1 MRAPVIAV
9 RGVTKRYRQ
18 VVAVD
23 NVTLDVQPGEVYALL
38 GLNGAGK
45 TTLIRMLLG
54 MVRPTAGTVE
64 VTGRRVTDRD
74 IWSQVGY
81 LVESPAAYPELT
93 VRENLEVVRRLR
105 KVDDRS
111 CVDRAIDLFGLRP
124 YAGRRA
130 RALSLGNVQRLGLA
144 KAFLHRP
151 SLLLLDEPVNSLDP
165 AGVVE
170 VRDLLVSL
178 ARDHGVTVFLSSHRL
193 AEVARV
199 ATRIGVLHQG
209 RLVDEFDANALATRV
224 FTRLEVGARDIVQ
237 AARVLRR
244 AGFEAREPAGGS
256 FPGDTRLLVLE
267 DIQALQHPELVAAA
281 LAAAGEPPTRIAVV
295 EEDLETY
302 FLRLV
307 NSTATTAVASVAASA
322 GDAAKDAPY
331 VS

>member
-1 MRAPVIAV
+1 MSTPAITVS
-9 RGVTKRYRQ
+9 GVSKRYGR

-54 MVRPTAGTVE
+54 MVRPTTGSLE
-64 VTGRRVTDRD
+64 VTGRPVGDRSV
-74 IWSQVGY
+74 WSQVGY
-81 LVESPAAYPELT
+81 LVEAPSAYPELT

-111 CVDRAIDLFGLRP
+111 YVDDAIDLFGLRP
-124 YAGRRA
+124 YEGRRA
-130 RALSLGNVQRLGLA
+130 RALSLGNVQRLGMA

-193 AEVARV
+193 GEVARV

-209 RLVDEFDANALATRV
+209 RLVDEFDADALVSRV
-224 FTRLEVGARDIVQ
+224 RTRLEVGARDLGR
-237 AARVLRR
+237 AERVLRE
-244 AGFEAREPAGGS
+244 AGFEARDSAGGPVLAES
-256 FPGDTRLLVLE
+256 SVLVLE
-267 DIQALQHPELVAAA
+267 DIRALERPELVAEA
-281 LAAAGEPPTRIAVV
+281 LVRAGEPPTRIAVV

-307 NSTATTAVASVAASA
+307 TSTATDVAREASR
-322 GDAAKDAPY
+322 
-331 VS
+331 VR

>member
-1 MRAPVIAV
+1 MSAPVITV
-9 RGVTKRYRQ
+9 RGVSKDYGQ

-23 NVTLDVQPGEVYALL
+23 NVTLDVHPGEVYALL

-54 MVRPTAGTVE
+54 MVRATAGTLE
-64 VTGRRVTDRD
+64 VTGRPVGDRRV
-74 IWSQVGY
+74 WSQVGY
-81 LVESPAAYPELT
+81 LVESPSAYPELT

-105 KVDDRS
+105 KVDARS
-111 CVDRAIDLFGLRP
+111 SVDDAIDLFGLRP

-170 VRDLLVSL
+170 VRELLVSL
-178 ARDHGVTVFLSSHRL
+178 ARNHGVTVFLSSHRL
-193 AEVARV
+193 GEVARV

-209 RLVDEFDANALATRV
+209 RLVDELDASALASRV
-224 FTRLEVGARDIVQ
+224 RTRLEVGARDLV
-237 AARVLRR
+237 AAERALRD
-244 AGFEAREPAGGS
+244 AGFEAGDAAGG
-256 FPGDTRLLVLE
+256 PVRADTLMLAVEDSRALE
-267 DIQALQHPELVAAA
+267 RPELVAAA
-281 LAAAGEPPTRIAVV
+281 LVRAGEPPTRIAVV
-295 EEDLETY
+295 QEDLETY

-307 NSTATTAVASVAASA
+307 SSAAA
-322 GDAAKDAPY
+322 GPIREVRRDR
-331 VS
+331 

>member
-1 MRAPVIAV
+1 MSMPVITV
-9 RGVTKRYRQ
+9 RGVSKTYGL
-18 VVAVD
+18 VGAVD

-54 MVRPTAGTVE
+54 MVRPTAGTLE
-64 VTGRRVTDRD
+64 VTGRRVDDRSV
-74 IWSQVGY
+74 WSQVGY
-81 LVESPAAYPELT
+81 LVESPSAYPELT

-105 KVDDRS
+105 KVDDRC
-111 CVDRAIDLFGLRP
+111 CVDDAIDLFGLRP
-124 YAGRRA
+124 YADRRA
-130 RALSLGNVQRLGLA
+130 RALSLGNMQRLGLA

-170 VRDLLVSL
+170 VRDLLVNL

-199 ATRIGVLHQG
+199 ATRIGVLHHG
-209 RLVDEFDANALATRV
+209 RLVDEFDGNALASRV
-224 FTRLEVGARDIVQ
+224 RSRLEVGARDILR
-237 AARVLRR
+237 AASALRE
-244 AGFEAREPAGGS
+244 AGFDAGYSDGGPVRADS
-256 FPGDTRLLVLE
+256 RVLVLE
-267 DIQALQHPELVAAA
+267 EIRALAHPELVAAA
-281 LAAAGEPPTRIAVV
+281 LVRAGEPPTRIAVV

-307 NSTATTAVASVAASA
+307 SSASA
-322 GDAAKDAPY
+322 GVPREAPH
-331 VS
+331 VR

>member
-1 MRAPVIAV
+1 MSAPAIAV
-9 RGVTKRYRQ
+9 HRVSKRYRQ

-54 MVRPTAGTVE
+54 MVRPTAGSLE
-64 VTGRRVTDRD
+64 VTGRRVPDRT

-111 CVDRAIDLFGLRP
+111 RVDDAIDLFGLRP

-170 VRDLLVSL
+170 VRDLLISL
-178 ARDHGVTVFLSSHRL
+178 ARDQGVTVFLSSHRL

-209 RLVDEFDANALATRV
+209 KLVDEFDANDLASRV
-224 FTRLEVGARDIVQ
+224 FTRLEVGARDLVR
-237 AARVLRR
+237 AARVLRE
-244 AGFEAREPAGGS
+244 AGFDAPDPAGGPLHRDS
-256 FPGDTRLLVLE
+256 RVLVLQE
-267 DIQALQHPELVAAA
+267 AKSLEHPELVAAA
-281 LAAAGEPPTRIAVV
+281 LAGAGEPPTRIAVV

-307 NSTATTAVASVAASA
+307 SSNAAAAEAAVVP
-322 GDAAKDAPY
+322 APGA
-331 VS
+331 VREAPDVR

>member
-1 MRAPVIAV
+1 MSSTVIAV
-9 RGVTKRYRQ
+9 RGVSKDYGQ

-23 NVTLDVQPGEVYALL
+23 DVTLDVAPGEVYALL

-54 MVRPTAGTVE
+54 MVSPTAGSLE
-64 VTGRRVTDRD
+64 VTGRRVGDRGV
-74 IWSQVGY
+74 WSQVGY
-81 LVESPAAYPELT
+81 LVESPSAYPELT

-111 CVDRAIDLFGLRP
+111 CVDDTIDLFGLGP

-130 RALSLGNVQRLGLA
+130 RTLSLGNVQRLGLA

-193 AEVARV
+193 GEVARV

-209 RLVDEFDANALATRV
+209 RLVDEIDAGALASRV
-224 FTRLEVGARDIVQ
+224 RTRLEVGARDIVRAAQ
-237 AARVLRR
+237 ALRE
-244 AGFEAREPAGGS
+244 AGFEARDPAGGPVLADS
-256 FPGDTRLLVLE
+256 RVLVLE
-267 DIQALQHPELVAAA
+267 DLRAWENPELVAAE
-281 LAAAGEPPTRIAVV
+281 LVRAGAPPTRIAVV

-307 NSTATTAVASVAASA
+307 SPAAADAVREAHRVW
-322 GDAAKDAPY
+322 
-331 VS
+331 

>member
-1 MRAPVIAV
+1 MSTPVITV
-9 RGVTKRYRQ
+9 RDVSKRYGQ

-23 NVTLDVQPGEVYALL
+23 DVTLDVQPGEVYALL

-54 MVRPTAGTVE
+54 MVRPTTGRLE
-64 VTGRRVTDRD
+64 VTGQRVGDRSV
-74 IWSQVGY
+74 WSQVGY
-81 LVESPAAYPELT
+81 LVESPSAYPELT

-105 KVDDRS
+105 KVDDHS
-111 CVDRAIDLFGLRP
+111 CVNDAIDLFGLRP

-170 VRDLLVSL
+170 VRDMLVDL
-178 ARDHGVTVFLSSHRL
+178 ARNHGVTVFLSSHRL

-209 RLVDEFDANALATRV
+209 RLVDEFDADALASRV
-224 FTRLEVGARDIVQ
+224 RARLEVGARDIVR
-237 AARVLRR
+237 AAAALRE
-244 AGFEAREPAGGS
+244 AGFEARDSAAGGAVPAGS
-256 FPGDTRLLVLE
+256 RMLVLD
-267 DIQALQHPELVAAA
+267 DIKALEHPELVASA
-281 LAAAGEPPTRIAVV
+281 LVRGGEPPTRIAVV
-295 EEDLETY
+295 EEDLEKY

-307 NSTATTAVASVAASA
+307 TSTVGVVRE
-322 GDAAKDAPY
+322 APR
-331 VS
+331 VQ

>member
-1 MRAPVIAV
+1 MSTPVITV
-9 RGVTKRYRQ
+9 CGVSKRYGR

-54 MVRPTAGTVE
+54 MVRPTTGSLE
-64 VTGRRVTDRD
+64 VTGQRVGDRSV
-74 IWSQVGY
+74 WSQVGY
-81 LVESPAAYPELT
+81 LVESPSAYPELT

-111 CVDRAIDLFGLRP
+111 CVDDAIDLFGLRP

-170 VRDLLVSL
+170 VRDLLVNL
-178 ARDHGVTVFLSSHRL
+178 ARDQGVTVFLSSHRL

-209 RLVDEFDANALATRV
+209 HLVDELDANALASRV
-224 FTRLEVGARDIVQ
+224 RTRLEVGARDLLR
-237 AARVLRR
+237 AARALRE
-244 AGFEAREPAGGS
+244 AGFEARASAGGPGPAGS
-256 FPGDTRLLVLE
+256 RVLALD
-267 DIQALQHPELVAAA
+267 DIRALEQPELVATA
-281 LAAAGEPPTRIAVV
+281 LVRAGEPPTRIAVV

-307 NSTATTAVASVAASA
+307 SSAAVDVVRE
-322 GDAAKDAPY
+322 APHAR
-331 VS
+331 

>member
-1 MRAPVIAV
+1 MSAPVITV
-9 RGVTKRYRQ
+9 RGVSKDYGQ

-54 MVRPTAGTVE
+54 MVRATAGCLE
-64 VTGRRVTDRD
+64 VTGRPVGDRRV
-74 IWSQVGY
+74 WSQVGY
-81 LVESPAAYPELT
+81 LVESPSAYPELT

-105 KVDDRS
+105 KVDARS
-111 CVDRAIDLFGLRP
+111 SVDDAIDLFGLRP

-193 AEVARV
+193 GEVARV

-209 RLVDEFDANALATRV
+209 RLVDEFDADALASRV
-224 FTRLEVGARDIVQ
+224 RTRLEVGARDVVR
-237 AARVLRR
+237 AERALRA
-244 AGFEAREPAGGS
+244 AGFEACDRAGGPVQADS
-256 FPGDTRLLVLE
+256 EVLAVE
-267 DIQALQHPELVAAA
+267 DVRALEHPELVAAA
-281 LAAAGEPPTRIAVV
+281 LVLAGEPPTRIAVV

-307 NSTATTAVASVAASA
+307 SSTAAA
-322 GDAAKDAPY
+322 DVVREAPR
-331 VS
+331 VR

>member
-1 MRAPVIAV
+1 MSTPVITV
-9 RGVTKRYRQ
+9 RDVSKHYRQ

-23 NVTLDVQPGEVYALL
+23 NVTLDVQPGEIYALL

-54 MVRPTAGTVE
+54 MVRPTTGSLA
-64 VTGRRVTDRD
+64 VTGQRVGDRSV
-74 IWSQVGY
+74 WSQVGY
-81 LVESPAAYPELT
+81 LVESPSAYPELT

-105 KVDDRS
+105 KIDDRS
-111 CVDRAIDLFGLRP
+111 CVDDAIDLFGLRP

-170 VRDLLVSL
+170 VRDMLVNM

-209 RLVDEFDANALATRV
+209 RLVDEFDADALASRV
-224 FTRLEVGARDIVQ
+224 RARLEVCARDIVR
-237 AARVLRR
+237 AARALRE
-244 AGFEAREPAGGS
+244 AGFEALDSAGGALPAGS
-256 FPGDTRLLVLE
+256 QVLVLD
-267 DIQALQHPELVAAA
+267 DIRALEHPELVAAA
-281 LAAAGEPPTRIAVV
+281 LVHGGEPPTRIAVV

-307 NSTATTAVASVAASA
+307 TSTADVVPE
-322 GDAAKDAPY
+322 APL
-331 VS
+331 VR

>member
-1 MRAPVIAV
+1 MSTPVITV
-9 RGVTKRYRQ
+9 RDVSKRYGQ
-18 VVAVD
+18 VAAVD
-23 NVTLDVQPGEVYALL
+23 DVTLDVQPGEVYALL

-54 MVRPTAGTVE
+54 MVRPTTGRLE
-64 VTGRRVTDRD
+64 VTGQRVGDRSV
-74 IWSQVGY
+74 WSQVGY
-81 LVESPAAYPELT
+81 LVESPSAYPELT

-105 KVDDRS
+105 KVDDHS
-111 CVDRAIDLFGLRP
+111 CVNDAIDLFGLRP

-170 VRDLLVSL
+170 VRDMLVNL
-178 ARDHGVTVFLSSHRL
+178 ARNHGVTVFLSSHRL

-209 RLVDEFDANALATRV
+209 RLVDEFDADALASRV
-224 FTRLEVGARDIVQ
+224 RTRLEVGARDIVR
-237 AARVLRR
+237 AAAALRE
-244 AGFEAREPAGGS
+244 AGFEARDSAAGGAVPAGS
-256 FPGDTRLLVLE
+256 RMLVLD
-267 DIQALQHPELVAAA
+267 DIKALEHPELVASA
-281 LAAAGEPPTRIAVV
+281 LVRGGEPPTRIAVV

-307 NSTATTAVASVAASA
+307 TSTVGVVRE
-322 GDAAKDAPY
+322 APR
-331 VS
+331 VQ

>member
-1 MRAPVIAV
+1 MSTPVITV
-9 RGVTKRYRQ
+9 RDVSKRYGQ

-23 NVTLDVQPGEVYALL
+23 DVTLDVQPGEVYALL

-54 MVRPTAGTVE
+54 MVRPTTGRLE
-64 VTGRRVTDRD
+64 VTGQRVGDRSV
-74 IWSQVGY
+74 WSQVGY
-81 LVESPAAYPELT
+81 LVESPSAYPELT

-105 KVDDRS
+105 KVDDHS
-111 CVDRAIDLFGLRP
+111 CVNDAIDLFGLRP

-170 VRDLLVSL
+170 VRDMLVDL
-178 ARDHGVTVFLSSHRL
+178 ARNHGVTVFLSSHRL

-209 RLVDEFDANALATRV
+209 RLVDEFDADALASRV
-224 FTRLEVGARDIVQ
+224 RARLEVGARDIVR
-237 AARVLRR
+237 AAAALRE
-244 AGFEAREPAGGS
+244 AGFEARDSAAGGAVPAGS
-256 FPGDTRLLVLE
+256 RMLVLD
-267 DIQALQHPELVAAA
+267 DIKALEHPELVASA
-281 LAAAGEPPTRIAVV
+281 LVRGGEPPTRIAVV

-307 NSTATTAVASVAASA
+307 TSTVGVVRE
-322 GDAAKDAPY
+322 APR
-331 VS
+331 VQ

>member
-1 MRAPVIAV
+1 MSTPVITV
-9 RGVTKRYRQ
+9 RDVSKHYRQ

-23 NVTLDVQPGEVYALL
+23 KVTLDVQPGEIYALL

-54 MVRPTAGTVE
+54 MIRPTTGSLA
-64 VTGRRVTDRD
+64 VTGLRVGDRAV
-74 IWSQVGY
+74 WSQVGY
-81 LVESPAAYPELT
+81 LVESPSAYPELT

-105 KVDDRS
+105 KIDDRS
-111 CVDRAIDLFGLRP
+111 CVDDAIDLFGLRP

-144 KAFLHRP
+144 KALLHRP

-170 VRDLLVSL
+170 VRDMLVNM

-209 RLVDEFDANALATRV
+209 RLVDEFDADALASRV
-224 FTRLEVGARDIVQ
+224 RARLEVCARDIVR
-237 AARVLRR
+237 AARALRE
-244 AGFEAREPAGGS
+244 AGFEALDSAGGAVPAGS
-256 FPGDTRLLVLE
+256 QVLVLD
-267 DIQALQHPELVAAA
+267 DIRALEHPELVAAA
-281 LAAAGEPPTRIAVV
+281 LVHGGEPPTRIAVV

-307 NSTATTAVASVAASA
+307 TSTADVVRE
-322 GDAAKDAPY
+322 APL
-331 VS
+331 VQ